1 MTHVRVGVWRA
12 VWILP
17 RVRRARWRE
26 TLLAAALLAPSLVL
40 LGLFT
45 FYPLLRSA
53 YLALYRT
60 DPFGQAS
67 TFVGLAQYWDELR
80 SPAFR
85 NSLLVTALFAL
96 YTVPS
101 GLGLGLVL
109 ALLGNQ
115 RLRGIGVFR
124 TIFSS
129 TIASS
134 VAVASVMW
142 LTLLHP
148 TIGVINYALRELGG
162 RPITWLN
169 DPRWALVAVSLT
181 TIWLNLGFTF
191 IVIIAGLQAVPE
203 ELYESARVDGAGP
216 FACFRHITLPML
228 SPTLFFA
235 TVVLTIIA
243 FESFGQ
249 IDMLTQGGPL
259 DRTNVL
265 VYSIYSEAF
274 RHFNQGVAATRA
286 VILFL
291 IVLVLSIIQFRFLEK
306 RTFYGYIGE

>member
-1 MTHVRVGVWRA
+1 MIRVRAGVWRLTA
-12 VWILP
+12 ILP
-17 RVRRARWRE
+17 HVRWVRWRE
-26 TLLAAALLAPSLVL
+26 ALLAAGLLAPSLLL

-45 FYPLLRSA
+45 FYPLLRAA
-53 YLALYRT
+53 YLGLYRT
-60 DPFGQAS
+60 DPFGQSSA
-67 TFVGLAQYWDELR
+67 FVGLAQYWDELR
-80 SPAFR
+80 SPTFR
-85 NSLLVTALFAL
+85 NSLLVTTLFTL
-96 YTVPS
+96 YTVPT
-101 GLGLGLVL
+101 GLGLGLLL

-115 RLRGIGVFR
+115 RLRGITVFR

-129 TIASS
+129 SIASS

-148 TIGVINYALRELGG
+148 HIGVLNYALRELGG

-191 IVIIAGLQAVPE
+191 IVIIAGLQAIPE

-216 FACFRHITLPML
+216 ITCFRHVTLPLL

-235 TVVLTIIA
+235 TVVLTILA

-249 IDMLTQGGPL
+249 IDILTQGGPL

-286 VILFL
+286 VILFM
-291 IVLVLSIIQFRFLEK
+291 IVLVLSLLQFRLLEK
-306 RTFYGYIGE
+306 RTFYGYLGE

>member
-1 MTHVRVGVWRA
+1 MWRA
-12 VWILP
+12 ITVLTP
-17 RVRRARWRE
+17 TRRAHLHE
-26 TLLAAALLAPSLVL
+26 ALLAAAFVAPSLVL
-40 LGLFT
+40 LAVFT

-60 DPFGQAS
+60 DPFGHVRV
-67 TFVGLAQYWDELR
+67 FVGLTQYWDELR

-85 NSLLVTALFAL
+85 TSLLVTAQFAL
-96 YTVPS
+96 YTVPT
-101 GLGLGLVL
+101 GLALGLLL
-109 ALLGNQ
+109 AVLGNQ

-124 TIFSS
+124 MIFSS
-129 TIASS
+129 SIASS

-148 TIGVINYALRELGG
+148 NIGVINYAVRELGG

-169 DPRWALVAVSLT
+169 DPKWALVAVSLT

-191 IVIIAGLQAVPE
+191 IVIIAGLQAIPE
-203 ELYESARVDGAGP
+203 ELYESARIDGAGTI
-216 FACFRHITLPML
+216 ACFRYITLPML
-228 SPTLFFA
+228 SPTLVFA
-235 TVVLTIIA
+235 TVVLTIVA

-249 IDMLTQGGPL
+249 IDILTQGGPL
-259 DRTNVL
+259 NRTNVL

-274 RHFNQGVAATRA
+274 RHFNQGVAAARA

-291 IVLVLSIIQFRFLEK
+291 IVLALSLAQFRFLEK
-306 RTFYGYIGE
+306 RTFYGYMGE